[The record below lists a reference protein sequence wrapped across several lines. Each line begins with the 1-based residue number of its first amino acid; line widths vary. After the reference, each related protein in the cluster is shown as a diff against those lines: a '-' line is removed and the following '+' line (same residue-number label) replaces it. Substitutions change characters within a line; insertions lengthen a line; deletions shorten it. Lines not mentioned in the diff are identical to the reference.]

1 MKNKE
6 NNKSELINIDLGRSF
21 EILTGH
27 GGVKKLFLQRFDIA
41 ELWRMTEKIGLISH
55 LRRRGFNNLLID
67 IFVDENR
74 INYFSLYMKE
84 KKPENR
90 LLDVRLSEVSF
101 IPGQKYACDDNRFIP
116 YEMINIEWISARNPF
131 AVFSDK
137 KPQMPG
143 QENPGLGILKYCFRM
158 IYLMASEIVKDGFMD
173 IPDHM
178 HSAIMYSSGFRF
190 FDPVHEGILRAVMRD
205 LKQYSLS
212 EISWGIL
219 TSTVIEKHT
228 GKPQLYDPCEQIHP
242 VSRRLK
248 KHFRSTEYKKIY
260 KKYYNRK
267 KYYLDYGEMEKRREE
282 ILSRNRIEDL

>member
-1 MKNKE
+1 MKNRD
-6 NNKSELINIDLGRSF
+6 NNKSELINVDLGGSF
-21 EILTGH
+21 EILTVH
-27 GGVKKLFLQRFDIA
+27 GGVKKLFLQRFSIA
-41 ELWRMTEKIGLISH
+41 ELRRMTEKIGLISH
-55 LRRRGFNNLLID
+55 LRKKGFNNLLID
-67 IFVDENR
+67 VFVDENHV
-74 INYFSLYMKE
+74 NYFSLYMKE
-84 KKPENR
+84 KRTENR

-101 IPGQKYACDDNRFIP
+101 MPGEKYPGYDNRFIP
-116 YEMINIEWISARNPF
+116 YEMINIEWISARNPY

-143 QENPGLGILKYCFRM
+143 QDHPGLGILKYGFRM

-178 HSAIMYSSGFRF
+178 HNAIMYSSGFKF

-205 LKQYSLS
+205 LKKYSLS
-212 EISWGIL
+212 EISWGVI
-219 TSTVIEKHT
+219 TSAVIEKHT
-228 GKPQLYDPCEQIHP
+228 GKPQLYDPCEQIYP

-248 KHFRSTEYKKIY
+248 KHFASPEYIKIC

-282 ILSRNRIEDL
+282 ILSKNRIEDL

>member
-1 MKNKE
+1 
-6 NNKSELINIDLGRSF
+6 
-21 EILTGH
+21 
-27 GGVKKLFLQRFDIA
+27 
-41 ELWRMTEKIGLISH
+41 
-55 LRRRGFNNLLID
+55 
-67 IFVDENR
+67 
-74 INYFSLYMKE
+74 
-84 KKPENR
+84 
-90 LLDVRLSEVSF
+90 
-101 IPGQKYACDDNRFIP
+101 
-116 YEMINIEWISARNPF
+116 
-131 AVFSDK
+131 
-137 KPQMPG
+137 
-143 QENPGLGILKYCFRM
+143 
-158 IYLMASEIVKDGFMD
+158 MD